1 MPFDNQKEV
10 SLMVA
15 LMRVYARVD
24 KDGKVAIPD
33 NIRRETGLR
42 PGQLVEVKLLAK
54 KSVVISARG
63 SAR

>member
-1 MPFDNQKEV
+1 
-10 SLMVA
+10 
-15 LMRVYARVD
+15 MRVYARVD

-33 NIRRETGLR
+33 NIRRATGLQ
-42 PGQLVEVKLLAK
+42 PGQLVEVKTLAK

>member
-1 MPFDNQKEV
+1 
-10 SLMVA
+10 MVA
-15 LMRVYARVD
+15 LTRVYVRVD

-33 NIRRETGLR
+33 NIRRATGLQ
-42 PGQLVEVKLLAK
+42 PGQLVEVKALAK